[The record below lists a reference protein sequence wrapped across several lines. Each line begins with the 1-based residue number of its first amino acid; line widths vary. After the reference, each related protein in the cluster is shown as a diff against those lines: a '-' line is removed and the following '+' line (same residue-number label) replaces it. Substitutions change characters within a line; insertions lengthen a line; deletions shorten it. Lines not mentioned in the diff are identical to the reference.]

1 MKRIR
6 RYTGTSILLFL
17 LFAVFT
23 VLVTKIDVQPI
34 GPDGSSVGFATL
46 NGQVFERFGVHPF
59 FYHLTSYL
67 GILCI
72 LIAFCFAALGAAQF
86 FARKNL
92 WKVDWVILLLCVFYV
107 LVAAFYLLFETV
119 IVNYRPVILEE
130 GLEASYPSSHTM
142 LSICIM
148 ATSLPLCDHFFHRSR
163 SIMNLCRVASIF
175 IILLT
180 VIGRLLSGVH
190 WFTDIIGSMLL
201 SSALVMLFYAAY
213 EYIDYRLNR

>member
-6 RYTGTSILLFL
+6 RYTGTSILLFI
-17 LFAVFT
+17 LFTVFT
-23 VLVTKIDVQPI
+23 ALVKNIDVQPI
-34 GPDGSSVGFATL
+34 GPDGSSVGFAAL

-59 FYHLTSYL
+59 FYHLTGYL

-72 LIAFCFAALGAAQF
+72 LIAFCFAALGVAQF

-107 LVAAFYLLFETV
+107 LVVAFYLLFEVVV
-119 IVNYRPVILEE
+119 INYRPVILEE

-163 SIMNLCRVASIF
+163 SLMNLCRVVSILM
-175 IILLT
+175 ILLT

-190 WFTDIIGSMLL
+190 WFTDIVGSLLL